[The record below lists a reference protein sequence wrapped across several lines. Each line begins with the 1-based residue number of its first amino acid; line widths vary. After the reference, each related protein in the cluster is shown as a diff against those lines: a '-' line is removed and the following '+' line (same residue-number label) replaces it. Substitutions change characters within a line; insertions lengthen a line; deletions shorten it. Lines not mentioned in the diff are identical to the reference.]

1 MVQKEKLD
9 LTKNRIGSVILAF
22 VLPLMLG
29 SLIQQLY
36 TMTDAVIVG
45 RFAGKMGLA
54 AIDSVHTLFKF
65 PINFMNGLAAGATIL
80 ISSAFGAKNAR
91 QTRQSV
97 QSSIA
102 VAVVLGVV
110 ASVGGVLLSP
120 WLLRLLS
127 VPQDIYGQTLTY
139 TRIYFGGL
147 WSMVLY
153 NMVAGILR
161 AMGDTKR
168 PLYVLVTSC
177 IVNILGDILLVGV
190 FRMGV
195 AGAAAA
201 TAAAQIISAAAICR
215 CLDRTLEGG
224 IFGANQIRIPVGDM
238 LSIFKIGM
246 PLALQSTLF
255 PIANTIVQAGV
266 NQMGTDAIAA
276 WGICGKLDMLIWLIA
291 DTMSPALTT
300 YVAQNIGAKQWH
312 RVRRGTLTGAAMS
325 AGAVGMVSLVLY
337 VGAGT
342 FGRWFIAEQDAAQ
355 IVPLVSHYMA
365 LMCPF
370 YVFYTF
376 AESFSGAC
384 CGTGDTLSPMVTTLL
399 TICLFRVIG
408 ILFVLPRYESMDC
421 IIGIYISSWIL
432 SGAAFA
438 AMFAYKFTGKP
449 GNSPVWKN
457 LASEESAT

>member
-1 MVQKEKLD
+1 MQKQNLD
-9 LTKNRIGSVILAF
+9 LTKDRIGVAILAF
-22 VLPLMLG
+22 ALPIMLG

-45 RFAGKMGLA
+45 KFAGKMGLA

-80 ISSAFGAKNAR
+80 ISSAFGAKDFE
-91 QTRQSV
+91 QTRRSV
-97 QSSIA
+97 RSSIA

-127 VPQDIYGQTLTY
+127 VPQDIYRQTLTY

-177 IVNILGDILLVGV
+177 ITNILGDILLVGV

-238 LSIFKIGM
+238 LSIFKTGM

-300 YVAQNIGAKQWH
+300 YVAQNIGGKTVAPGQTGNIDGGRHVCWGRWH
-312 RVRRGTLTGAAMS
+312 RQFGAVYRGRHFRALVYRGTGCGADRPP
-325 AGAVGMVSLVLY
+325 G
-337 VGAGT
+337 
-342 FGRWFIAEQDAAQ
+342 
-355 IVPLVSHYMA
+355 VPLYGANVSVLCILY
-365 LMCPF
+365 L
-370 YVFYTF
+370 
-376 AESFSGAC
+376 
-384 CGTGDTLSPMVTTLL
+384 CGV
-399 TICLFRVIG
+399 LFRG
-408 ILFVLPRYESMDC
+408 LLRNRRYPWPYGDDAFEYLPV
-421 IIGIYISSWIL
+421 
-432 SGAAFA
+432 
-438 AMFAYKFTGKP
+438 P
-449 GNSPVWKN
+449 GHRHPVC
-457 LASEESAT
+457 ASEI

>member
-1 MVQKEKLD
+1 MARKEKLD
-9 LTKNRIGSVILAF
+9 LTTDRIGPVILAF

-80 ISSAFGAKNAR
+80 ISSAFGAKNAW

-147 WSMVLY
+147 WAMVLY

-177 IVNILGDILLVGV
+177 ITNILGDILLVGV

-195 AGAAAA
+195 AGA
-201 TAAAQIISAAAICR
+201 
-215 CLDRTLEGG
+215 
-224 IFGANQIRIPVGDM
+224 
-238 LSIFKIGM
+238 
-246 PLALQSTLF
+246 
-255 PIANTIVQAGV
+255 GV
-266 NQMGTDAIAA
+266 
-276 WGICGKLDMLIWLIA
+276 
-291 DTMSPALTT
+291 
-300 YVAQNIGAKQWH
+300 
-312 RVRRGTLTGAAMS
+312 
-325 AGAVGMVSLVLY
+325 
-337 VGAGT
+337 
-342 FGRWFIAEQDAAQ
+342 
-355 IVPLVSHYMA
+355 VP
-365 LMCPF
+365 
-370 YVFYTF
+370 
-376 AESFSGAC
+376 
-384 CGTGDTLSPMVTTLL
+384 
-399 TICLFRVIG
+399 
-408 ILFVLPRYESMDC
+408 PR
-421 IIGIYISSWIL
+421 
-432 SGAAFA
+432 
-438 AMFAYKFTGKP
+438 
-449 GNSPVWKN
+449 
-457 LASEESAT
+457 

>member
-1 MVQKEKLD
+1 MARKEKLD
-9 LTKNRIGSVILAF
+9 LTSGRIGSAILAF

-45 RFAGKMGLA
+45 RFAGKVGLA

-80 ISSAFGAKNAR
+80 ISSAFGAKDFE
-91 QTRQSV
+91 QTRRSV
-97 QSSIA
+97 RSSIA

-127 VPQDIYGQTLTY
+127 VPQDIYMQTLTY

-147 WSMVLY
+147 WAMVLY
-153 NMVAGILR
+153 NMAAGILR
-161 AMGDTKR
+161 AIGDTKR
-168 PLYVLVTSC
+168 PLHILIVCC
-177 IVNILGDILLVGV
+177 IANILGDLLLVGA
-190 FRMGV
+190 FHLGV
-195 AGAAAA
+195 AGAAVA
-201 TAAAQIISAAAICR
+201 TVAAQIISAAAILC
-215 CLDRTLEGG
+215 CLDHSLEGG
-224 IFGANQIRIPVGDM
+224 IFGAGRIRIPIGAM
-238 LSIFKIGM
+238 LSIFKTGM

-312 RVRRGTLTGAAMS
+312 RVRQGALTGAAMS
-325 AGAVGMVSLVLY
+325 ATAVGIVSMVLY

-342 FGRWFIAEQDAAQ
+342 FGRWFITEADATQ
-355 IVPLVSHYMA
+355 IIPLVSHYMA

-384 CGTGDTLSPMVTTLL
+384 CGTGDTLGPMVTTLL
-399 TICLFRVIG
+399 SICLLRVIG

-421 IIGIYISSWIL
+421 IIWIYISSWIV
-432 SGAAFA
+432 SGAAFI
-438 AMFAYKFTGKP
+438 AMFAYKFARKP
-449 GNSPVWKN
+449 RNSPIWKN
-457 LASEESAT
+457 RASKESVI